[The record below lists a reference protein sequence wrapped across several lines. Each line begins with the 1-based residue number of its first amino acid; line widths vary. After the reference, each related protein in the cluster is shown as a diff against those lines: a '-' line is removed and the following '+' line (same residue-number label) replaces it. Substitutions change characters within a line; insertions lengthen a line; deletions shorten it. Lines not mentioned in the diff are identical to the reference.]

1 MIEDAP
7 DVHTIQV
14 PVHPDSQKTRE
25 IKVDGEVYV
34 SRKDYEANKSVEFR
48 LLHLYN
54 ILISSN
60 GKARFVSME
69 NKPIQKIQWVSNPV
83 DTRIL
88 MPDGKWIE
96 GMAESSIKE
105 LKKGEMIQ
113 FERFGFVRFDGV
125 NKGMYEFWFAH
136 R

>member
-1 MIEDAP
+1 
-7 DVHTIQV
+7 
-14 PVHPDSQKTRE
+14 
-25 IKVDGEVYV
+25 
-34 SRKDYEANKSVEFR
+34 
-48 LLHLYN
+48 
-54 ILISSN
+54 
-60 GKARFVSME
+60 ME

-105 LKKGEMIQ
+105 LKKGEMIH